1 MVLYGLQQLQG
12 QLHIVNN
19 TRPIT
24 EVLANP
30 STPDS
35 IKQKL
40 FVIDEIKEF
49 AVASLGLK
57 NTDNYT
63 SYYDQ
68 QDKPVLWVL
77 TIAPPFKVENY
88 QWDYPFLG
96 KLSYKGFFEKERGLK
111 EKQEFEHKGFDADLS
126 PTGGWSTLG
135 WFKDPVLSNML
146 KRSEGSLAEL
156 IIHELTHAT
165 LYIKGN
171 VEFNENLAT
180 FIGEKGAEQF
190 LMFKYKTDS
199 TILIKY
205 LHRRHDEKVF
215 GEYILQS
222 MDTLKNL
229 YSSFDKSQ
237 LSKKEMYL
245 LKYQK
250 IAGFMQGVS
259 DLPLY
264 NKKRYEWDFTTKTLP
279 DNTYFLSYS
288 NYRKS
293 QMEMESVFRDSTASD
308 LKQFIEYYKSRYGK

>member
-1 MVLYGLQQLQG
+1 MVLYGLLQLKG
-12 QLHIVNN
+12 QLHIINN
-19 TRPIT
+19 TQPIT
-24 EVLANP
+24 EILSDNT
-30 STPDS
+30 TPDS
-35 IKQKL
+35 VKQKL
-40 FVIDEIKEF
+40 LLINEIKQF

-68 QDKPVLWVL
+68 QGKPVLWVL
-77 TIAPPFKVENY
+77 TVAPPFKVENY

-96 KLSYKGFFEKERGLK
+96 KLSYKGFFEKERGIK
-111 EKQEFEHKGFDADLS
+111 EKQEFEQKGFDADLS

-190 LMFKYKTDS
+190 LAFKYNNDS
-199 TILIKY
+199 TALIKY
-205 LHRRHDEKVF
+205 LHRRHDEKVL

-229 YSSFDKSQ
+229 YNSFNASQ
-237 LSKKEMYL
+237 LSIKEMYN
-245 LKYQK
+245 LKFEK
-250 IAGFMQGVS
+250 IAGIMQGVS

-293 QMEMESVFRDSTASD
+293 QTEMESVFKDSAASD